1 MLFSDAVKYP
11 DISSTLMP
19 SNAIKVKRQV
29 AGMEME
35 LTLYKS
41 SSQKSENMARLE
53 AGGCWRLDGLITTYV
68 TLCSRPGLWCRG
80 SPSVSA
86 AGAQLVGGHGAE
98 ESRCQAAADS

>member
-19 SNAIKVKRQV
+19 SNAIKVKRLV
-29 AGMEME
+29 AGLEVEME

-53 AGGCWRLDGLITTYV
+53 AAGGW
-68 TLCSRPGLWCRG
+68 
-80 SPSVSA
+80 
-86 AGAQLVGGHGAE
+86 LV
-98 ESRCQAAADS
+98 

>member
-19 SNAIKVKRQV
+19 SNAIKVKRLV
-29 AGMEME
+29 AGLEME

-53 AGGCWRLDGLITTYV
+53 AGWSDHNICYPLLSARVVVPLV
-68 TLCSRPGLWCRG
+68 
-80 SPSVSA
+80 SVCLGGRSA
-86 AGAQLVGGHGAE
+86 TGGWTRSGGE
-98 ESRCQAAADS
+98 PLSGRS

>member
-19 SNAIKVKRQV
+19 SNAIKVKRLV

-53 AGGCWRLDGLITTYV
+53 A
-68 TLCSRPGLWCRG
+68 
-80 SPSVSA
+80 A
-86 AGAQLVGGHGAE
+86 AGGWLV
-98 ESRCQAAADS
+98 